1 MNPHRF
7 ASMRVLTLGVGYDGS
22 PESEQALAV
31 ARELASRSG
40 AVKELMDDEL
50 RRLRGLDGVEGDVT
64 YGEPSEELA
73 AFSDGLDLLI
83 VGSRS
88 YGPVGRL
95 FNGSTSNYLARRAR
109 CPLLVRQL
117 RELALTARPLVL
129 PRVL

>member
-1 MNPHRF
+1 
-7 ASMRVLTLGVGYDGS
+7 
-22 PESEQALAV
+22 
-31 ARELASRSG
+31 
-40 AVKELMDDEL
+40 
-50 RRLRGLDGVEGDVT
+50 
-64 YGEPSEELA
+64 LA
-73 AFSDGLDLLI
+73 ARRSRFSRRI